1 MDIDTLGSYNTL
13 KATIPHL
20 VESAKKNPN
29 NGTNVSTGGR
39 IIFISASFHFTGMA
53 LQTHAAAAKAGVDAI
68 MAGTALEYGP
78 LGVTSNVITPG
89 PSTSPFLPLSLQ
101 SNTPP
106 VAGTEGMARLG
117 DKKSEASGAAQRKN
131 PLGRY
136 GTVKEIADGTV
147 YLFADT
153 GSYVNGEV
161 LVIDGGGWRVTGSF
175 DGERS
180 YPDYLFDGTFT
191 KKAKL

>member
-1 MDIDTLGSYNTL
+1 
-13 KATIPHL
+13 
-20 VESAKKNPN
+20 
-29 NGTNVSTGGR
+29 
-39 IIFISASFHFTGMA
+39 
-53 LQTHAAAAKAGVDAI
+53 
-68 MAGTALEYGP
+68 
-78 LGVTSNVITPG
+78 
-89 PSTSPFLPLSLQ
+89 
-101 SNTPP
+101 
-106 VAGTEGMARLG
+106 MARLG
-117 DKKSEASGAAQRKN
+117 DAKSEATCAAQSKN

-180 YPDYLFDGTFT
+180 YPDYLFEGPFAA

>member
-1 MDIDTLGSYNTL
+1 
-13 KATIPHL
+13 
-20 VESAKKNPN
+20 
-29 NGTNVSTGGR
+29 
-39 IIFISASFHFTGMA
+39 
-53 LQTHAAAAKAGVDAI
+53 
-68 MAGTALEYGP
+68 
-78 LGVTSNVITPG
+78 
-89 PSTSPFLPLSLQ
+89 
-101 SNTPP
+101 
-106 VAGTEGMARLG
+106 MARLG
-117 DKKSEASGAAQRKN
+117 DPNSEATGAAQKKN

-180 YPDYLFDGTFT
+180 YPDYLMEGGAFA
-191 KKAKL
+191 KKEKAKL